1 MPTGTLPE
9 SGKKLWEE
17 VHSKALKGSCKDE
30 KDPEACAAGSAWK
43 AVKNAGWSKDADGKW
58 SRKAELEELSLT
70 IKKISTDPKTGERR
84 WRADTS
90 NIFDDQAG
98 DNMTQELFAS
108 FMERI
113 NSDAV
118 APEEFRTSFWQGGMP
133 YLSISHYP
141 DLDGDA
147 VPGPVDAT
155 YVDGAYLKAKGRF
168 FSNKLGDACWS
179 SISKDFEMVKR
190 GEEVPNKV
198 RVSIGFLDFRHIHKR
213 NGYEFVRTDDTPYC
227 KECIAERFLGES
239 AVGRSFVDGM
249 LVHFAMTRVPMNR
262 DTDFSPD
269 VEVDRSMTTRKE
281 DAASIVGEELA
292 GDLDEKAKLVGKS
305 DALIIK
311 AADTC
316 PECGKK
322 MVDGK
327 CPECDAESAEEDKK
341 CGKDKKKSEVEE
353 VSELA
358 EVTKSITELS
368 TRIDAVLLSLTEK
381 SDPEPVAEHPRY
393 AELDKSLVS
402 LMSFYGDIVKS
413 DIPVDDK
420 LRSIQEPFNA
430 FGQAVIDGI
439 KSHQKEEV
447 STPETDLVKA
457 FSAALQPLTQKLDM
471 LITSQQDRPV
481 QQVPMRRSISA
492 AEAIPQINAN
502 AAKPGSL
509 DALIRKSVGLST

>member
-1 MPTGTLPE
+1 MPFSNLP
-9 SGKKLWEE
+9 KDATALWERVYE
-17 VHSKALKGSCKDE
+17 SSKKSGDSEEISVRKAEFVVNQNWHKD
-30 KDPEACAAGSAWK
+30 S
-43 AVKNAGWSKDADGKW
+43 DGEWTK
-58 SRKAELEELSLT
+58 KAELEELSLT

-213 NGYEFVRTDDTPYC
+213 NGYEFIRTDDTPYC

>member
-1 MPTGTLPE
+1 MPFSNL
-9 SGKKLWEE
+9 
-17 VHSKALKGSCKDE
+17 
-30 KDPEACAAGSAWK
+30 
-43 AVKNAGWSKDADGKW
+43 SKDANALYEQVYNSSKKAGDSEEISVIKAWSAVKRGWEKGDDGAWHK
-58 SRKAELEELSLT
+58 KAELEELSLT